1 MQASESSALAKL
13 FTSVAAVSQPWYSL
27 ECLEEGQKWPMGS
40 LSICGS
46 WTLPEFQ
53 LGFCF
58 LLAFRL
64 KKKKR
69 FTFSLKTYF
78 YIVQECLCVQ
88 RIACGREVVLS
99 TTWIQGLNSGYQSW
113 WQESNH

>member
-64 KKKKR
+64 KKKK
-69 FTFSLKTYF
+69 KIYF
-78 YIVQECLCVQ
+78 LFKNLFLYCTRVFVCSEDCLWEGSGSFYYMDSGIKL
-88 RIACGREVVLS
+88 RLS
-99 TTWIQGLNSGYQSW
+99 IMVARV
-113 WQESNH
+113 